1 RTRLGRGFRRRG
13 GGLSF
18 DGSCWS
24 KAMISTHQTGI
35 EADVRLALRQVID
48 PELGHNIVDLGM
60 VYDIA
65 VDGAG
70 GVTVLMT
77 TTARFCP
84 ASAFLREAVSAC
96 AAAVP
101 GVSAV
106 VVELTYDPAWTP
118 ER

>member
-1 RTRLGRGFRRRG
+1 MNSAR
-13 GGLSF
+13 
-18 DGSCWS
+18 
-24 KAMISTHQTGI
+24 QTGI

-70 GVTVLMT
+70 GATVLMT

-118 ER
+118 ERMAPEIARQV